1 MLTTEEERSGPSRV
15 APPRSG
21 WRLLREE
28 PDFRRVYLSQL
39 ISLGGDWFA
48 MIPLLSLLLRLTGSP
63 VWGALVLAADTLMI
77 AVFSPY
83 AGSVVDRVD
92 RRRLMVVC
100 DIASAGFIAL
110 LFLVRT
116 GSTAWIALVALGGV
130 AAVKAFYGPAGS
142 ATLPNLVP
150 SSDLLT
156 ANSLTGSIWGVM
168 LAVGAS
174 LGATV
179 ATVLSTD
186 WCFAIDVLSFCAS
199 AVLISRVRKPCG
211 GSQGGHPVRRK
222 VRDDI
227 KEAVRFARCDS
238 RMTRLLACKPATMLG
253 NGILAFFPAL
263 GASVFHVGAIG
274 VGLLYAARG
283 VGAVMGPLAA
293 RKLLAGQDR
302 RFRYLTLLAM
312 LTFGL
317 AYAGFSSATWFPLA
331 VLLVVVAHIGG
342 SMNATL
348 SSYALQAATPDA
360 LRGRV
365 MSADFMFST
374 LSLGLSQLLAAQ
386 LSGLMAAPS
395 ASRAIAGVVVAYAAA
410 WFTFSG
416 ALRARLPRAG
426 A

>member
-1 MLTTEEERSGPSRV
+1 VLTTDEERSGPSQV

-21 WRLLREE
+21 LRLLREE

-48 MIPLLSLLLRLTGSP
+48 MIPLLSLLLKLTGSP
-63 VWGALVLAADTLMI
+63 LWGALVLAADTLMI

-150 SSDLLT
+150 SGDLLT

-179 ATVLSTD
+179 ATLLSTD
-186 WCFAIDVLSFCAS
+186 WCFAIDVFSFCAS

-211 GSQGGHPVRRK
+211 GSHGAPVRRR

-227 KEAVRFARCDS
+227 KEAVRFARRDN

-293 RKLLAGQDR
+293 RRLLAGQDR

-317 AYAGFSSATWFPLA
+317 AYVGFAGTTWFPLA

-348 SSYALQAATPDA
+348 SSYALQAATPDT

-386 LSGLMAAPS
+386 LSGLMAARP
-395 ASRAIAGVVVAYAAA
+395 ASLAIAGVVVAYAAA

-416 ALRARLPRAG
+416 ALRGRLPRAG
-426 A
+426 V